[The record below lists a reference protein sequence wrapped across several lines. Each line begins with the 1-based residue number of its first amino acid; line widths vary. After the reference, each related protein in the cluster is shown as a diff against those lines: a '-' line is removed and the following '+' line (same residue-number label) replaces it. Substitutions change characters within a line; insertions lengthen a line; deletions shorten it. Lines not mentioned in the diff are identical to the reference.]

1 MLDRELL
8 RRSPDLVRQGISR
21 KGMDPGLVDAF
32 LEADARWR
40 AVRSE
45 LETIQAEGNRIAK
58 SIGALMAQGKKE
70 EAEAAKAKLVETGVT
85 ADVK

>member
-32 LEADARWR
+32 LFKPKVTGLPRASAR
-40 AVRSE
+40 
-45 LETIQAEGNRIAK
+45 
-58 SIGALMAQGKKE
+58 
-70 EAEAAKAKLVETGVT
+70 
-85 ADVK
+85 